1 LKKRDKLWKSVSI
14 GEAGNPR
21 HLIVECGEMFCVNRR
36 LVHTGHIVVAGLE
49 QIALSAGRF
58 ENAAQNR
65 EVAFLNLLEAAP
77 SLTIGRNGVCRDPTS
92 ACERI
97 EVRARIDLPIERG
110 KVHTRAGRSRL
121 RCRQKCC

>member
-1 LKKRDKLWKSVSI
+1 MKKPHKLWESVSV

-21 HLIVECGEMFCVNRR
+21 HLIVECGEMFCVNRW
-36 LVHTGHIVVAGLE
+36 LVHTGRIVVAGFE
-49 QIALSAGRF
+49 QVALSAGRC

-77 SLTIGRNGVCRDPTS
+77 SLTIRRNGVRRDPTS

-97 EVRARIDLPIERG
+97 EVRARIDLTVECG

-121 RCRQKCC
+121 RCRQKC